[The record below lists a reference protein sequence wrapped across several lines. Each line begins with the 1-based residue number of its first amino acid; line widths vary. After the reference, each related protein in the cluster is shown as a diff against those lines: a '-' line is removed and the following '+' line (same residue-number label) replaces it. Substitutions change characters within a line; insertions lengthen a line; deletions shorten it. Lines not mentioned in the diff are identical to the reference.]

1 MHRSDPVGGQV
12 LHGGNQCNVYLFGR
26 LLRDFDGDQIHG
38 IVLENAGQL
47 AACVSLYSP
56 SGDILY
62 LAINAGN
69 LHCQRVGQCHV
80 TVKAR
85 DKNRMI
91 RGYGVNP

>member
-1 MHRSDPVGGQV
+1 MAPGADRRQGPTRTKPSH
-12 LHGGNQCNVYLFGR
+12 
-26 LLRDFDGDQIHG
+26 GDQIHG